1 MGFLMAAHRFSS
13 ASGEPLF
20 KGRRKQGCQKEWR
33 ARLCRLLPEAAASE
47 PLADEGCKVFEKE
60 IRGEG
65 WISTGKE
72 RDSVAL

>member
-1 MGFLMAAHRFSS
+1 MKGPLGLGAQAGDRYSSPHRCN
-13 ASGEPLF
+13 G
-20 KGRRKQGCQKEWR
+20 
-33 ARLCRLLPEAAASE
+33 LPEAAASE